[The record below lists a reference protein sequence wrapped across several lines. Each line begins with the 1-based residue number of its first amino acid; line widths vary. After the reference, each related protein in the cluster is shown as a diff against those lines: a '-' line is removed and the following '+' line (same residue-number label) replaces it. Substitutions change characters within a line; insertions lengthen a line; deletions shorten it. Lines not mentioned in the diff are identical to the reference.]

1 MIREWCEGCG
11 ERLTLQWSAMHCREI
26 ERCPDRCGTD
36 DRRTINDVAEAFW
49 SAIAFERA
57 RTERLAAVYTLSAML
72 SEEIVA
78 LASLDATDR
87 TDPARFDEVRAEA
100 MRLVDLIQ
108 KEVGK

>member
-11 ERLTLQWSAMHCREI
+11 DHLCSRVDWDGETRLFCR
-26 ERCPDRCGTD
+26 DMCGSSD
-36 DRRTINDVAEAFW
+36 GPTINDVAAAFW
-49 SAIAFERA
+49 SAIAHERA
-57 RTERLAAVYTLSAML
+57 RTERHAAVYTLSAML

-78 LASLDATDR
+78 LASLDAADR

-108 KEVGK
+108 REVGK

>member
-11 ERLTLQWSAMHCREI
+11 QLFPVPGLGCTNLCSFGRWASETFTVRQ
-26 ERCPDRCGTD
+26 
-36 DRRTINDVAEAFW
+36 VAEAFW
-49 SAIAFERA
+49 TAIAHERA
-57 RTERLAAVYTLSAML
+57 RTERLVAVYTLSAML

-87 TDPARFDEVRAEA
+87 ADPKRFDEVRAEA

-108 KEVGK
+108 TEVGK